1 MNLSATE
8 AGLESDDSKDNS
20 DAQFVNMEDAGYV
33 TREQKEKVTKY
44 IQIIGDIFQDQGEFQ
59 RTMEVYSEALQMCR
73 AISASH
79 QQPNGDLEF
88 SITLYAMVVLC
99 LQIEECT
106 MALVWFDESLHLRVD
121 GLPENHLDI
130 ALSFHK
136 IERAYEGS
144 WRFDQAIEYFENT

>member
-59 RTMEVYSEALQMCR
+59 RTMEVFGEDLQMHM
-73 AISASH
+73 AMSVLH
-79 QQPNGDLEF
+79 QLAYLE
-88 SITLYAMVVLC
+88 
-99 LQIEECT
+99 
-106 MALVWFDESLHLRVD
+106 
-121 GLPENHLDI
+121 
-130 ALSFHK
+130 LSK
-136 IERAYEGS
+136 K
-144 WRFDQAIEYFENT
+144 